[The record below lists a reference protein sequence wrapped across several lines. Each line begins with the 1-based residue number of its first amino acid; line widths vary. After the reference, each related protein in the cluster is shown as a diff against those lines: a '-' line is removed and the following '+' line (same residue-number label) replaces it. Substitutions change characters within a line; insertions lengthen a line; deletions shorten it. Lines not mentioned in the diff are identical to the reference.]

1 MPNTK
6 NKVHK
11 SGHCPICAGSLYYVG
26 HTFQGDIM
34 AYDGVCRKCGLEM
47 VEEYSLKFLG
57 TQIDNR
63 PNSKTIT
70 EYFDAGCEVGD
81 GGKSNA

>member
-1 MPNTK
+1 M
-6 NKVHK
+6 
-11 SGHCPICAGSLYYVG
+11 
-26 HTFQGDIM
+26 FQGDIM
-34 AYDGVCRKCGLEM
+34 QYDAQCKKCGLEM
-47 VEEYSLKFLG
+47 VEEYTLKFLG

-63 PNSKTIT
+63 PNSETIT